1 MERHINLI
9 GILWIVLGGLSLVFG
24 LMGFLVLFGISFIP
38 DMGREAPFILRT
50 VGSVAV
56 FFFALLGL
64 PKIIAGIG
72 LLKKKEWGR
81 ILTLIVSFI
90 SLLNF
95 PLGTAIGIYSIIIL
109 VKEESI
115 QYFKSPVPKE
125 ENN

>member
-1 MERHINLI
+1 MEQNIKLI
-9 GILWIVLGGLSLVFG
+9 GILWIVMGGLSLLF
-24 LMGFLVLFGISFIP
+24 GFLGFLLLFGISFIP

-56 FFFALLGL
+56 FFFALFGL
-64 PKIIAGIG
+64 PKIIVGIG

-90 SLLNF
+90 SLLNI
-95 PLGTAIGIYSIIIL
+95 PLGTALGIYSIIIL

-115 QYFKSPVPKE
+115 QYFKAPIQKE
-125 ENN
+125 

>member
-1 MERHINLI
+1 MESQIKLI
-9 GILWIVLGGLSLVFG
+9 GILWIVLGGLSLMF
-24 LMGFLVLFGISFIP
+24 GFLGFFLLFGISFIP

-56 FFFALLGL
+56 FFFALFGI
-64 PKIIAGIG
+64 PKIIAGMG

-90 SLLNF
+90 SLLNI
-95 PLGTAIGIYSIIIL
+95 PLGTALGIYSIIIL

-115 QYFKSPVPKE
+115 QYFKPPIPKK
-125 ENN
+125 

>member
-1 MERHINLI
+1 MDQQIKLI
-9 GILWIVLGGLSLVFG
+9 GILWIVLGGLSVVFG
-24 LMGFLVLFGISFIP
+24 LMGFLLLFGISFIP
-38 DMGREAPFILRT
+38 DMGSEAPFILRI

-56 FFFALLGL
+56 FFFALFGL

-90 SLLNF
+90 SLLSV
-95 PLGTAIGIYSIIIL
+95 PLGTALGIYSIIVL

-115 QYFKSPVPKE
+115 EYFKTPVQKE
-125 ENN
+125 